1 MISRAKTSRVK
12 TFGAKASSR
21 PAIARAALAAVAA
34 IPLAWVAEP
43 VPAQAGFRL
52 GGFLGGLAAGAILGG
67 MRGHRGHAVAQ
78 HHHGGGSP
86 SGGGGHDSAPV
97 DDRQSTQTLAS
108 LGISQRT
115 QTAVLKAI
123 NPAESLNTVGSTDD
137 KNQVG
142 STASRDAERDYTA
155 RIVGLIEKF
164 KKTEKAENASGE
176 GDITEHAILQAVDDA
191 YKRSGLDRFSTF
203 VGEDWTQE
211 RLRVLI
217 LERVDEMSDSMLR
230 GTNKGRVSMEDVR
243 DAINSSADVIYN
255 RLFELS
261 ELLAENR
268 SSALFVQL
276 LYQSHGDSALGAVRE
291 NIERSLAR
299 AAAHVSGDFD
309 TLIRR
314 DARAYALNYR
324 KQRIVFDCLSE
335 NIVKVTNAV
344 QGIASTDEIDKRIG
358 DLASTECK
366 AWVTAQFLTP
376 DKKLQAQQP
385 VPLRAVWTKTGPAD
399 DLSMYSR
406 PSSAL

>member
-1 MISRAKTSRVK
+1 MFAIGAGKAKRFGRMAMTSR
-12 TFGAKASSR
+12 TAFRRA
-21 PAIARAALAAVAA
+21 AIAAIAAA
-34 IPLAWVAEP
+34 PLAWVAEP

-52 GGFLGGLAAGAILGG
+52 GGFLGGFAAGAILGG
-67 MRGHRGHAVAQ
+67 LAHGRRGGGHVAQ
-78 HHHGGGSP
+78 HHHGGAKP
-86 SGGGGHDSAPV
+86 SGGQDSAPA
-97 DDRQSTQTLAS
+97 DDGQSTQTLAS
-108 LGISQRT
+108 LGVSQRT
-115 QTAVLKAI
+115 QTIVLKSI
-123 NPAESLNTVGSTDD
+123 NPSESLNTVGSTDD
-137 KNQVG
+137 KNPVG
-142 STASRDAERDYTA
+142 ATASRDDERDYTK

-176 GDITEHAILQAVDDA
+176 GDITEHAILQAVDEA
-191 YKRSGLDRFSTF
+191 YKRADLERFSTF

-276 LYQSHGDSALGAVRE
+276 LYQSHGESALGAVRE

-309 TLIRR
+309 GLIRR

-344 QGIASTDEIDKRIG
+344 QGIASSDEIDKRIG

-366 AWVTAQFLTP
+366 AWVTSQFMTG

-385 VPLRAVWTKTGPAD
+385 VPLRAVWTKNGPAD
-399 DLSMYSR
+399 DPSMYSR

>member
-1 MISRAKTSRVK
+1 MTSR
-12 TFGAKASSR
+12 TGFQRAAIF
-21 PAIARAALAAVAA
+21 AIAAM
-34 IPLAWVAEP
+34 PLTWVAEP
-43 VPAQAGFRL
+43 TPAQAGFRL
-52 GGFLGGLAAGAILGG
+52 GGVFGGLAAGAIIGG
-67 MRGHRGHAVAQ
+67 MIHGRHGGHVAQ
-78 HHHGGGSP
+78 RHQGGGKPSRRTGRDSVAADNSP
-86 SGGGGHDSAPV
+86 SDK
-97 DDRQSTQTLAS
+97 QSTQTLAS
-108 LGISQRT
+108 LGVSQRT

-123 NPAESLNTVGSTDD
+123 SPSESLNMVGSTDD

-142 STASRDAERDYTA
+142 ATASRDEERDYTK

-164 KKTEKAENASGE
+164 KKREKAENATGE
-176 GDITEHAILQAVDDA
+176 GDITEHAILQAVDEA
-191 YKRSGLDRFSTF
+191 YKRADLERFSTF
-203 VGEDWTQE
+203 IGEDWTQE

-217 LERVDEMSDSMLR
+217 LERVDEMSASMLR

-243 DAINSSADVIYN
+243 QAINSSADVIYN

-291 NIERSLAR
+291 NIERSMAR
-299 AAAHVSGDFD
+299 AAARVSGDFD
-309 TLIRR
+309 SLIRR

-358 DLASTECK
+358 DLAGAECK
-366 AWVTAQFLTP
+366 AWVASQFLTG
-376 DKKLQAQQP
+376 DKKLQPQQP
-385 VPLRAVWTKTGPAD
+385 VPLRAVWTKNGPAD
-399 DLSMYSR
+399 DPSMYSR

>member
-1 MISRAKTSRVK
+1 RGRRAH
-12 TFGAKASSR
+12 AY
-21 PAIARAALAAVAA
+21 AAH
-34 IPLAWVAEP
+34 P
-43 VPAQAGFRL
+43 
-52 GGFLGGLAAGAILGG
+52 
-67 MRGHRGHAVAQ
+67 
-78 HHHGGGSP
+78 HGGGRS
-86 SGGGGHDSAPV
+86 SASASHDGAPEEKT
-97 DDRQSTQTLAS
+97 DSTRTLAS

-123 NPAESLNTVGSTDD
+123 TPAESLNTVGSTDD

-142 STASRDAERDYTA
+142 ATSSRDDERDYTK
-155 RIVGLIEKF
+155 RIVALIEKF
-164 KKTEKAENASGE
+164 KKTEKAQSATGE

-191 YKRSGLDRFSTF
+191 YKHADLERFSTF

-243 DAINSSADVIYN
+243 EATNSSAEAIYN

-261 ELLAENR
+261 ELLAENH

-276 LYQSHGDSALGAVRE
+276 LYQSHGDAALGAVRE

-299 AAAHVSGDFD
+299 ASARVSGDFD
-309 TLIRR
+309 GLIRR

-324 KQRIVFDCLSE
+324 KQRIIFDCLSE
-335 NIVKVTNAV
+335 NIVKVTTAV
-344 QGIASTDEIDKRIG
+344 QGIASIDEIDKRIG
-358 DLASTECK
+358 DLANTECK
-366 AWVTAQFLTP
+366 AWVNSQFMTA
-376 DKKLQAQQP
+376 DKKLLAQQP

-399 DLSMYSR
+399 DPSMYSR